1 MTSGEFLIRKRSNL
15 RLARVFSCRRNMKIS
30 VIVPFWNSEKW
41 LGRCCDSL
49 LKQEGGFEFI
59 LVDDF
64 STDNS
69 AQVAISYVAKDDR
82 FKALTNE
89 RAKGVSGA
97 RNTGLDHATGEWV
110 TFLDAD
116 DEYVG
121 EAYETFMK
129 VIAADPRANIHQ
141 MNHIR
146 YYSSL
151 GKITMKFIN
160 PRGAYSSENMP
171 EAWFGVWN
179 KLYRRDLVKDIRF
192 DESLQY
198 GEDGLFNL
206 HCLAQDDY
214 IHHASKGLVAVQHN
228 FINRDSLS
236 KKKDMDDLLRQVHA
250 YENFIL
256 KSRSPSIRLAVCAD
270 LSKQW
275 SSYSFRKVVEE
286 L

>member
-15 RLARVFSCRRNMKIS
+15 RLARVFSYRRNMKIS

-41 LGRCCDSL
+41 IGRCCDSL
-49 LKQEGGFEFI
+49 IKQEGDFEFI
-59 LVDDF
+59 LVDDN
-64 STDNS
+64 STD
-69 AQVAISYVAKDDR
+69 QGFPIVLTYCAKDPR
-82 FKALTNE
+82 FTLLSNVYG
-89 RAKGVSGA
+89 KGVSGA
-97 RNTGLDHATGEWV
+97 RNTGLAWAEGEWI

-116 DEYVG
+116 DEYLDD
-121 EAYETFMK
+121 AYEIFMK
-129 VIAADPRANIHQ
+129 VIEADPRANIHQ
-141 MNHIR
+141 MNHLR

-151 GKITMKFIN
+151 GKKTMKFVN
-160 PRGAYSSENMP
+160 PRGIYSSENMP

-214 IHHASKGLVAVQHN
+214 IHHTSKGLVAVQHN
-228 FINRDSLS
+228 FINRDSLT
-236 KKKDMDDLLRQVHA
+236 KKKSMDDLIRQVRA
-250 YENFIL
+250 YEEFIL
-256 KSRSPSIRLAVCAD
+256 NSKSPSIRLAVCAD
-270 LSKQW
+270 LSRQW